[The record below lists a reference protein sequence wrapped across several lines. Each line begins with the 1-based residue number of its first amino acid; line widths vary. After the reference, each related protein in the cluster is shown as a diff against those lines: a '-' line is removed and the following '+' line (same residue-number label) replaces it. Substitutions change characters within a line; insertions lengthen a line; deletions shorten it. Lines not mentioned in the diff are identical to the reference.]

1 MGRFDISPEL
11 AEEWRGNYRSWCDQ
25 EGLPWPTT
33 WSGSCR
39 S

>member
-25 EGLPWPTT
+25 EGLPWADDVI
-33 WSGSCR
+33 R
-39 S
+39 ELQV